1 MNQTPSDL
9 RSKEHISPL
18 LSANQTLPFDDS
30 SGTDDSV
37 ADLPKQF
44 SITNGHHDLPD
55 TPVRR
60 RGASLGS
67 FSGHQRPQF
76 QNTRTN
82 SLAYG
87 PSHGRP
93 PDSVDVIEPMVEIP
107 LGPPPGRLR
116 AFYNKNRGLAYVL
129 AAQFFGTL
137 MNVTTRLLEV
147 EGNHGEGM
155 HPLQVSEQQGGP
167 SAIAHSGS
175 RFCSFECLSQR
186 P

>member
-1 MNQTPSDL
+1 MNQTLSDL
-9 RSKEHISPL
+9 RSKEHKSPL
-18 LSANQTLPFDDS
+18 LSANQTLPFADS
-30 SGTDDSV
+30 SGIDDSV

-44 SITNGHHDLPD
+44 SNTNGHHDSPD

-67 FSGHQRPQF
+67 FSGHQRPQL
-76 QNTRTN
+76 QYTRTN

-87 PSHGRP
+87 PSHPQP
-93 PDSVDVIEPMVEIP
+93 PDSVDGIEPMVEIP
-107 LGPPPGRLR
+107 LEPAPGKLR

-137 MNVTTRLLEV
+137 MNVTTRVLEV

-155 HPLQVSEQQGGP
+155 HPLQVSEQRGGLY
-167 SAIAHSGS
+167 AMAH
-175 RFCSFECLSQR
+175 
-186 P
+186 